1 MYIKKYNI
9 LITGGAGYIGSIL
22 TPLLL
27 ADDHKVTVIDNYK
40 YNQCSLTTS
49 IINKN
54 FNLIK
59 EDCRNISV
67 LKAII
72 KDFDV
77 IIPLA
82 AYVGAPLCNK
92 DPWAAS
98 SINKESIVSLFKLL
112 SKKQLILMPTTN
124 SAYGSGGKDN
134 YCDENTKL
142 NPLSLYAREKVE
154 IEKILME
161 RENSVSFRLATVF
174 GMSPRMRLDL
184 LINDFTY
191 KAINDKSIVLFEP
204 HFKRNFIH
212 VRDVADVFNLA
223 IKNPDNFIG
232 NIFNV
237 GLSDANLSKYELC
250 KLIKNFLPSFEIYKS
265 GTGKDPDQRNYLV
278 SNKKIEK
285 AGFNPKISIEEGIQ
299 ELIKGL
305 KIFNTKIFTNLY

>member
-1 MYIKKYNI
+1 MKKYNI
-9 LITGGAGYIGSIL
+9 LVTGGAGYIGSIL

-27 ADDHKVTVIDNYK
+27 NNGHKVTVIDNYK
-40 YNQCSLTTS
+40 FNQSSLTTS

-54 FNLIK
+54 FSLIK
-59 EDCRNISV
+59 EDCRNIDV
-67 LKAII
+67 LKSII
-72 KDFDV
+72 KNFDI

-98 SINKESIVSLFKLL
+98 SINKESILSLFKIVTN
-112 SKKQLILMPTTN
+112 KQLIIMPTTN
-124 SAYGSGGKDN
+124 SAYGSGNKNN
-134 YCDENTKL
+134 YCDENSELK
-142 NPLSLYAREKVE
+142 PLSLYAKEKVE
-154 IEKILME
+154 IEKILMD
-161 RENSVSFRLATVF
+161 RENSISFRLATVF

-184 LINDFTY
+184 LVNDFTY
-191 KAINDKSIVLFEP
+191 KALNDKSIVLFES

-223 IKNPDNFIG
+223 IENPENFVG

-250 KLIKNFLPSFEIYKS
+250 KLIKEFLPDLEIYKS
-265 GTGKDPDQRNYLV
+265 ATGKDPDQRNYLV

-285 AGFNPKISIEEGIQ
+285 RGFKPKVSIKDGIN

-305 KIFNTKIFTNLY
+305 KIFNTKSFTNLH

>member
-1 MYIKKYNI
+1 MKKYNI
-9 LITGGAGYIGSIL
+9 LVTGGAGYIGSIL

-27 ADDHKVTVIDNYK
+27 NNGHKVTVIDNYK
-40 YNQCSLTTS
+40 FNQSSLTTS

-54 FNLIK
+54 FSLIK
-59 EDCRNISV
+59 EDCRNIDV
-67 LKAII
+67 LKSII
-72 KDFDV
+72 KNFDI

-98 SINKESIVSLFKLL
+98 SINKESILSLFKIVTN
-112 SKKQLILMPTTN
+112 KQLIIMPTTN
-124 SAYGSGGKDN
+124 SAYGSGNKNN
-134 YCDENTKL
+134 YCDENSELK
-142 NPLSLYAREKVE
+142 PLSLYAKEKVE
-154 IEKILME
+154 IEKILMD
-161 RENSVSFRLATVF
+161 RENSISFRLATVF

-184 LINDFTY
+184 LNN
-191 KAINDKSIVLFEP
+191 KELNDKSIVLFES

-223 IKNPDNFIG
+223 IENPENFVG

-250 KLIKNFLPSFEIYKS
+250 KLIKEFLPDLEIYKS
-265 GTGKDPDQRNYLV
+265 ATGKDPDQRNYLV

-285 AGFNPKISIEEGIQ
+285 RGFKPKVSIKDGIN

-305 KIFNTKIFTNLY
+305 KIFNTKSFTNLH

>member
-1 MYIKKYNI
+1 MKKYNI

-27 ADDHKVTVIDNYK
+27 NNGHKVTVIDNYK
-40 YNQCSLTTS
+40 FNQSSLTTS

-59 EDCRNISV
+59 EDCRNIDV
-67 LKAII
+67 LNSII
-72 KDFDV
+72 KNFDI

-98 SINKESIVSLFKLL
+98 SINKESILSLFKIV
-112 SKKQLILMPTTN
+112 SNKQLIIMPTTN
-124 SAYGSGGKDN
+124 SAYGSGNKDN
-134 YCDENTKL
+134 YCDENSELK
-142 NPLSLYAREKVE
+142 PLSLYAKEKVE
-154 IEKILME
+154 IEKILMD
-161 RENSVSFRLATVF
+161 RENSISFRLATVF

-184 LINDFTY
+184 LVNDFTF
-191 KAINDKSIVLFEP
+191 KALNDKSIVLFES

-223 IKNPDNFIG
+223 IENPKNFVG

-250 KLIKNFLPSFEIYKS
+250 ELIKEFLPELEIYKS
-265 GTGKDPDQRNYLV
+265 ATGKDPDQRNYLV
-278 SNKKIEK
+278 SNEKIEK
-285 AGFNPKISIEEGIQ
+285 KGFKPKVSIKDGIN

-305 KIFNTKIFTNLY
+305 KIFNTKTFTNLY

>member
-1 MYIKKYNI
+1 MNKYNI

-27 ADDHKVTVIDNYK
+27 ANGHKVTVIDNYK
-40 YNQCSLTTS
+40 YNQSSLTTS

-59 EDCRNISV
+59 EDCRNIKV
-67 LKAII
+67 LKSVI
-72 KDFDV
+72 KKFDI

-98 SINKESIVSLFKLL
+98 SINKESIISLFKIL
-112 SKKQLILMPTTN
+112 SKKQLVIMPTTN
-124 SAYGSGGKDN
+124 SAYGTGNKDN
-134 YCDENTKL
+134 YCDENSKL
-142 NPLSLYAREKVE
+142 KPLSLYAKEKVE
-154 IEKILME
+154 IEKILMN
-161 RENSVSFRLATVF
+161 RENSISFRLATVF

-184 LINDFTY
+184 LVNDFTY
-191 KAINDKSIVLFEP
+191 KALKDKSIVLFES

-223 IKNPDNFIG
+223 INNSDNFVG

-250 KLIKNFLPSFEIYKS
+250 KLIKKFLPSFEIYKS
-265 GTGKDPDQRNYLV
+265 SSGKDPDQRNYLV
-278 SNKKIEK
+278 SNKKIENK
-285 AGFNPKISIEEGIQ
+285 GFKSKVSIEEGIN

-305 KIFNTKIFTNLY
+305 KIFNTKTFTNLH

>member
-1 MYIKKYNI
+1 MKKYNI

-27 ADDHKVTVIDNYK
+27 NNGHKVTVIDNYK
-40 YNQCSLTTS
+40 YNQSSLTTS

-59 EDCRNISV
+59 EDCRNIEV
-67 LKAII
+67 LKGMI
-72 KDFDV
+72 KKFDI

-98 SINKESIVSLFKLL
+98 SINKESIISLFKIL
-112 SKKQLILMPTTN
+112 SKKQLIIMPTTN
-124 SAYGSGGKDN
+124 SAYGSGNKDN
-134 YCDENTKL
+134 YCDENSEL
-142 NPLSLYAREKVE
+142 RPLSLYAKEKVE
-154 IEKILME
+154 IEKILMD
-161 RENSVSFRLATVF
+161 RENSISLRLATVF

-184 LINDFTY
+184 LVNDFTY
-191 KAINDKSIVLFEP
+191 KALNDKSIVLFES

-223 IKNPDNFIG
+223 IKNPDNFVG

-237 GLSDANLSKYELC
+237 GLSNANLSKYELC
-250 KLIKNFLPSFEIYKS
+250 KLIKKFLPSFEIYKS
-265 GTGKDPDQRNYLV
+265 VTGKDPDQRNYLV

-285 AGFNPKISIEEGIQ
+285 NGFKPKVSIEEGIN

-305 KIFNTKIFTNLY
+305 KIFNTKTFTNLH

>member
-1 MYIKKYNI
+1 MKKYNI

-27 ADDHKVTVIDNYK
+27 NDGHKVTVIDNYK
-40 YNQCSLTTS
+40 YNQSSLTTS
-49 IINKN
+49 IINQN

-59 EDCRNISV
+59 EDCRNIEV
-67 LKAII
+67 LKGMI
-72 KDFDV
+72 KKFDI

-98 SINKESIVSLFKLL
+98 SINKESIISLFKML
-112 SKKQLILMPTTN
+112 SKKQLIIMPTTN
-124 SAYGSGGKDN
+124 SAYGSGNKDN
-134 YCDENTKL
+134 YCDENSEL
-142 NPLSLYAREKVE
+142 RPLSLYAKEKVE
-154 IEKILME
+154 IEKILMD
-161 RENSVSFRLATVF
+161 RENSISLRLATVF

-184 LINDFTY
+184 LVNDFTY
-191 KAINDKSIVLFEP
+191 KALNDKSIVLFES

-223 IKNPDNFIG
+223 IKNPDNFVG

-250 KLIKNFLPSFEIYKS
+250 KLIKKFLPSFEIYKS
-265 GTGKDPDQRNYLV
+265 VTGKDPDQRNYLV
-278 SNKKIEK
+278 SNRKIEK
-285 AGFNPKISIEEGIQ
+285 NGFKPKVSIEEGIN

-305 KIFNTKIFTNLY
+305 KIFNTKTFTNLH

>member
-1 MYIKKYNI
+1 MNSYNV

-27 ADDHKVTVIDNYK
+27 AEGHKVTVVDNYM
-40 YNQCSLTTS
+40 YNQSSLTTS

-54 FNLIK
+54 FSLIK
-59 EDCRNISV
+59 EDYRNIKI
-67 LKAII
+67 LKSII
-72 KDFDV
+72 KKFDI

-134 YCDENTKL
+134 YCDENSKL

-154 IEKILME
+154 IEKILMD
-161 RENSVSFRLATVF
+161 RKNSVSFRLATVF

-184 LINDFTY
+184 LVNYFTY

-250 KLIKNFLPSFEIYKS
+250 KIIKNCLPSFEIYKS

-285 AGFNPKISIEEGIQ
+285 AGFNPKISIKEGVQ

-305 KIFNTKIFTNLY
+305 KIFNTKLFTNLY

>member
-1 MYIKKYNI
+1 MHMKKYNI

-27 ADDHKVTVIDNYK
+27 NNGHKVTVIDNYK
-40 YNQCSLTTS
+40 YNQSSLTTS

-54 FNLIK
+54 FNLFK
-59 EDCRNISV
+59 EDCRNIEV
-67 LKAII
+67 LKGMI
-72 KDFDV
+72 KKFDI

-98 SINKESIVSLFKLL
+98 SINKESIISLFKIL
-112 SKKQLILMPTTN
+112 SKKQLIIMPTTN
-124 SAYGSGGKDN
+124 SAYGSGNKDN
-134 YCDENTKL
+134 YCDENSEL
-142 NPLSLYAREKVE
+142 RPLSLYAKEKVE
-154 IEKILME
+154 IEKILMD
-161 RENSVSFRLATVF
+161 RENSISLRLATVF

-184 LINDFTY
+184 LVNDFTY
-191 KAINDKSIVLFEP
+191 KALNDKSIVLFES

-223 IKNPDNFIG
+223 IKNPDNFVG

-250 KLIKNFLPSFEIYKS
+250 KLIKKFLPNLEIYKS
-265 GTGKDPDQRNYLV
+265 VTGKDPDQRNYLV

-285 AGFNPKISIEEGIQ
+285 NGFKPKVSIEEGIN

-305 KIFNTKIFTNLY
+305 KIFNTKTFTNLH

>member
-1 MYIKKYNI
+1 MNRYNI

-27 ADDHKVTVIDNYK
+27 AEGHKVTVLDNYM
-40 YNQCSLTTS
+40 YNQSSLTTS

-54 FNLIK
+54 FILIK
-59 EDCRNISV
+59 GDCRDIKI
-67 LKAII
+67 LKGII
-72 KDFDV
+72 KNFDI

-82 AYVGAPLCNK
+82 AYVGAPLCDK

-98 SINKESIVSLFKLL
+98 SINKESIICLFKLL
-112 SKKQLILMPTTN
+112 SKEQLILMPTTN

-142 NPLSLYAREKVE
+142 NPLSLYAKEKVE
-154 IEKILME
+154 IEKILMD
-161 RENSVSFRLATVF
+161 RKNSVSFRLATVF

-184 LINDFTY
+184 LVNYFTY

-250 KLIKNFLPSFEIYKS
+250 KIIKNCLPSFEIYKS

-285 AGFNPKISIEEGIQ
+285 AGFNPKISIKEGVQ

-305 KIFNTKIFTNLY
+305 KIFNTKLFTNLY

>member
-1 MYIKKYNI
+1 MNSYNV

-27 ADDHKVTVIDNYK
+27 AEGHKVTVVDNYM
-40 YNQCSLTTS
+40 YNQSSLTTS

-54 FNLIK
+54 FSLIK
-59 EDCRNISV
+59 EDSRNIKI
-67 LKAII
+67 LKSII
-72 KDFDV
+72 KKFDI

-134 YCDENTKL
+134 YCDENSKL

-154 IEKILME
+154 IEKILMD
-161 RENSVSFRLATVF
+161 RKNSVSFRLATVF

-184 LINDFTY
+184 LLNYFTY

-212 VRDVADVFNLA
+212 VRDVANVFNLA

-250 KLIKNFLPSFEIYKS
+250 KLIKNFLPNFEIYKS
-265 GTGKDPDQRNYLV
+265 STGTDPDQRNYLV

-285 AGFNPKISIEEGIQ
+285 SGFKPKVSIEDGIQ

>member
-1 MYIKKYNI
+1 MNKYNI

-27 ADDHKVTVIDNYK
+27 ANGHKVTVIDNYK
-40 YNQCSLTTS
+40 YNQSSLTTS

-59 EDCRNISV
+59 EDCRNIKV
-67 LKAII
+67 LKSVI
-72 KDFDV
+72 KKFDI

-98 SINKESIVSLFKLL
+98 SINKESIISLFKIL
-112 SKKQLILMPTTN
+112 SKKQLVIMPTTN
-124 SAYGSGGKDN
+124 SAYGTGNKDN
-134 YCDENTKL
+134 YCDENSKL
-142 NPLSLYAREKVE
+142 KPLSLYAKEKVE
-154 IEKILME
+154 IEKILMN
-161 RENSVSFRLATVF
+161 RENSISFRLATVF

-184 LINDFTY
+184 LVNDFTY
-191 KAINDKSIVLFEP
+191 KALKEKSIVLFES

-223 IKNPDNFIG
+223 INNSDNFVG

-250 KLIKNFLPSFEIYKS
+250 KLIKKFLPSFEIYKS
-265 GTGKDPDQRNYLV
+265 SSGKDPDQRNYLV
-278 SNKKIEK
+278 SNKKIENK
-285 AGFNPKISIEEGIQ
+285 GFKPKVSIEEGIN

-305 KIFNTKIFTNLY
+305 KIFNTKTFTNLH